1 MDNNLYISLAHH
13 LVQWVWNIQAFAP
26 FFLSFLIMIWCLHP
40 SFSTLLFHLY
50 TLCWDSFG
58 SCSSLFKELNEFP
71 LYGLSFQV
79 DSLGSLSDDMLRIV
93 RQHLYDE
100 QDDAT
105 SKLADIVTLEPEL
118 DFQSRQ
124 LSDFAALQVV
134 CVSLSSMVLLSFNNM
149 GRLVSLLCI
158 CLSSCWIILHRS
170 SGLL

>member
-1 MDNNLYISLAHH
+1 M
-13 LVQWVWNIQAFAP
+13 
-26 FFLSFLIMIWCLHP
+26 
-40 SFSTLLFHLY
+40 
-50 TLCWDSFG
+50 
-58 SCSSLFKELNEFP
+58 FKELNEFP

-158 CLSSCWIILHRS
+158 CLSSC
-170 SGLL
+170 